1 MNFIISD
8 LILLDYSANIPQSSC
23 KLPAESEKLEGPN
36 KWNGK
41 VQEIHVI
48 KICKGEFN
56 NKALSL

>member
-36 KWNGK
+36 K
-41 VQEIHVI
+41 
-48 KICKGEFN
+48 
-56 NKALSL
+56 